1 MASIPTKNTFSRIF
15 LTKEEKRKAGDSQWG
30 LFAVTHSFPSNLQL
44 YLLNKLCRKLT
55 YIGKFQMS
63 KSAFCTNLL
72 VFLVIAVAS
81 GIDAAWLNFTVEAVC
96 IFSVL
101 LALVFIT
108 DFIAV
113 DKVSEPVAL
122 VVTELFSIAVF
133 VLSITFVPNSINTVI
148 EKLEYKEERI
158 LAIQNSLPVDG
169 DIRIERLSDLNQGK
183 VLMCQIGCTPEHLED
198 MLMKTRNS
206 LEKAKATQTTL
217 GIDARWFNTI
227 VFFLSNLAVILF
239 AFRKSFKG

>member
-1 MASIPTKNTFSRIF
+1 
-15 LTKEEKRKAGDSQWG
+15 
-30 LFAVTHSFPSNLQL
+30 
-44 YLLNKLCRKLT
+44 
-55 YIGKFQMS
+55 MS
-63 KSAFCTNLL
+63 KSAFCTNLI